1 MKNVAIAVFGLAVL
15 VLPTAAFADVQPI
28 ITLNGGSVSF
38 PSGGTYSEPGY
49 TATDVIDGDI
59 TSSVVVSGSINA
71 NVPGDYHLFYDVTD
85 SLGFTAITRDR
96 IVSVFGLGGAD
107 PCTFNRSCPCPIN
120 GDPITGDPK
129 ALKSCMVA
137 NYPKLTDGSTL
148 VCRLRPLFPD
158 EIDAHSG
165 VQCAKDQAGFG
176 VMKILPN
183 GTEIT
188 L

>member
-15 VLPTAAFADVQPI
+15 VLPAAALAAPV
-28 ITLNGGSVSF
+28 ITLTGGSVSF
-38 PSGGTYSEPGY
+38 QQGSSYQEPGY
-49 TATDVIDGDI
+49 SASDAVDGDL
-59 TSSVVVSGSINA
+59 TSFVSVINNILA
-71 NVPGDYHLFYDVTD
+71 NVPGSYHVNYSVTNSASETTD
-85 SLGFTAITRDR
+85 ATRSVEVIGF
-96 IVSVFGLGGAD
+96 GGMAD
-107 PCTFNRSCPCPIN
+107 PCTYNGSCPCPIN

-137 NYPKLTDGSTL
+137 KYPKLTDGSTL